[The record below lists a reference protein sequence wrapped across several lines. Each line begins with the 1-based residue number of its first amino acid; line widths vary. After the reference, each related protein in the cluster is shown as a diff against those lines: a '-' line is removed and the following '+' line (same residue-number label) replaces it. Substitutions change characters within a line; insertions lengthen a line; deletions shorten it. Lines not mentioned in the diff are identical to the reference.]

1 MKPIFSYN
9 KNKVF
14 DISHIGRLFMFQQE
28 KGVGVVVW
36 PTRSVLPMPIWGKYL
51 VLNQNTYIC
60 FPISFT
66 LDILLS
72 LSDHSVEIRIF
83 PFTFFKYW

>member
-14 DISHIGRLFMFQQE
+14 DISHIDRVFMFQKE

-36 PTRSVLPMPIWGKYL
+36 PTRSILPMAIWGKYL
-51 VLNQNTYIC
+51 VLNQNTFF
-60 FPISFT
+60 FPILFT

-83 PFTFFKYW
+83 PFTFLKYW